1 MTKPDQKKQLRKDIK
16 QLEQSRDERRT
27 YLINNINAGNY
38 DEIAR
43 DKRAIEVKI
52 ATKER
57 QLLEFDSQR
66 GESIIPCSVFIPLSF
81 GYAKC

>member
-1 MTKPDQKKQLRKDIK
+1 MTKPDQKNQLRKEIK
-16 QLEQSRDERRT
+16 QLEQSRNERLT
-27 YLINNINAGNY
+27 YLINNINAKNY

-66 GESIIPCSVFIPLSF
+66 GESIMPCSVFVPLNYR
-81 GYAKC
+81 YARR